1 MITIAFEIPWN
12 IGDGGSNLSDD
23 GFNGILRALR
33 SLKEDLDNIKTIFDG
48 HKHAVDGSALS
59 ATSDITGEAV
69 TGTATGAPDGGT
81 TTVTTVGTTLET
93 GFDDHLLIGK

>member
-1 MITIAFEIPWN
+1 MPGPSYEIPWN
-12 IGDGGSNLSDD
+12 LGDGNSNIADD
-23 GFNGILRALR
+23 GIKGLVRALR
-33 SLKEDLDNIKTIFDG
+33 SIKEDLDDIKTIFDG

-69 TGTATGAPDGGT
+69 TGSATGAPDGGT
-81 TTVTTVGTTLET
+81 TTVTTVGTTLEA